1 VVNARERFFAFVATS
16 HENGN
21 CQNNDSFVHAIKCLL
36 ALSGLV
42 HAVND
47 RFAPAYKT
55 HKPSDAPD
63 LLECTS
69 QNQRVARMT
78 KCRLALRV
86 IAAIPAL
93 SLALASVTA
102 DGAPTAPV
110 AQFQVFKI
118 GTYSAVALKDGTLEM
133 PVDGKSF
140 IVGQSNEAVGAV
152 LKAGGAPADHF
163 EFSIQPL
170 LVHAGNHV
178 LLFDTGVGNW
188 YGDIGGKLPDSMKAA
203 GEKPANVTDIY
214 ISHTHGDHI
223 GGLVTPSGALAFPN
237 ATIHMSAP
245 EWKWLSTLTEDQAK
259 NMAIQHISA
268 FVGTIKPKVIPFEPG
283 ANLLPGIVKAVEL
296 KGHTPGHSG
305 YLIGQGPNSVLVF
318 GDAMHSYVISVGRPS
333 WQVAFDGDQ
342 PLGAAT
348 RVTLVSD
355 SVATGQRLYSE
366 HFPFP
371 GIGKIV
377 RTKDGMVWKPESL
390 H

>member
-1 VVNARERFFAFVATS
+1 
-16 HENGN
+16 
-21 CQNNDSFVHAIKCLL
+21 
-36 ALSGLV
+36 
-42 HAVND
+42 
-47 RFAPAYKT
+47 
-55 HKPSDAPD
+55 
-63 LLECTS
+63 
-69 QNQRVARMT
+69 MT
-78 KCRLALRV
+78 KRRLALRV
-86 IAAIPAL
+86 IAAIPAF

-102 DGAPTAPV
+102 DGAPAAPV
-110 AQFQVFKI
+110 AQFQGFKI

-188 YGDIGGKLPDSMKAA
+188 YGDIGGKLPESMKAA
-203 GEKPANVTDIY
+203 GEKPASVTDIY

-245 EWKWLSTLTEDQAK
+245 EWKWLSSLTEDQAK

-348 RVTLVSD
+348 RVTLVND
-355 SVATGQRLYSE
+355 SVASGQRLYSE

-371 GIGKIV
+371 GLGKIV
-377 RTKDGMVWKPESL
+377 RAKDGAIWQPESL